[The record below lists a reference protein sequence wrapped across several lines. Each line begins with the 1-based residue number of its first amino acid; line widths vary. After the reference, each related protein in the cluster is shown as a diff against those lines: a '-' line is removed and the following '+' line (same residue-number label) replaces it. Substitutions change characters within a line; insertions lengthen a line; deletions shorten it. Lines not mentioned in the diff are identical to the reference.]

1 MLSVLILTDFSNNS
15 WAALNY
21 AIGVFSSTQANY
33 HLLHINEEEDEEK
46 SSTIK
51 TTKETKL
58 LQKKI
63 ERNFPEIVNQITIL
77 TNKGNFIEIVREHVK
92 ANQIDFIC
100 MGTKGLHQQQDSIL
114 GSHAASVI
122 TRVKCPVF
130 VIPEKAKIKL
140 PQQVLLPTDFNSL
153 YQYKALKSL
162 LKIGKIHQTLLNVLY
177 VFKKPHKFSELQ
189 ERHRN
194 VLRMYLQEIK
204 HQFIFQRNKT
214 LEHAVQA
221 VIEATECSLI
231 AMPARHLNLFQHILF
246 EPETE
251 KINYPETIPF
261 LVLHANS

>member
-1 MLSVLILTDFSNNS
+1 MLSVLILTDFSNNA

-33 HLLHINEEEDEEK
+33 HLLHINEHEEI
-46 SSTIK
+46 SSAIK
-51 TTKETKL
+51 ITKETKL
-58 LQKKI
+58 LQEKLK
-63 ERNFPEIVNQITIL
+63 RNFPEIVNQISIL
-77 TNKGNFIEIVREHVK
+77 TDTGNFIETVRKHIK
-92 ANQIDFIC
+92 INQIDFIC
-100 MGTKGLHQQQDSIL
+100 MGTKGLHQQQNATL
-114 GSHAASVI
+114 GSHAAAVI

-130 VIPEKAKIKL
+130 VIPEKAQVKL
-140 PQQVLLPTDFNSL
+140 PQQVLFPTDFNSL

-162 LKIGKIHQTLLNVLY
+162 LKIGKIHKTLLNVLY
-177 VFKKPHKFSELQ
+177 VFKKPSKFTELQ
-189 ERHRN
+189 EKHRN

-221 VIEATECSLI
+221 VVEATECSLI

-246 EPETE
+246 EPESE

-261 LVLHANS
+261 LVLHAN